1 MVFMYFPSKK
11 SVIFGGLMWG
21 GLTIGLIA
29 VISEMDWVGTVII
42 SISLVFWGW
51 VWFSTGYKIDEN
63 FLVIKSGPIKAKIP
77 IKEITKI
84 YKTRNPVSSAALSL
98 DRLAIVFGKN
108 YDEVIISPVDED
120 KFINELRKIN
130 SKIIV
135 AK

>member
-1 MVFMYFPSKK
+1 MYFPSKK
-11 SVIFGGLMWG
+11 SVIFGGLIWG
-21 GLTIGLIA
+21 GLTIGLIVA
-29 VISEMDWVGTVII
+29 ISELDWVTILIFSII
-42 SISLVFWGW
+42 LIFWGW
-51 VWFSTGYKIDEN
+51 VWFSTGYKIEED
-63 FLVIKSGPIKAKIP
+63 FLVIKSGPLKAKIP

-84 YKTRNPVSSAALSL
+84 YKTRSPVSSVALSL

-120 KFINELRKIN
+120 KFIDELRKIN

>member
-1 MVFMYFPSKK
+1 MYFPSKK